1 MKRLLT
7 LLTLILLAVACKPT
21 PNPVIKDYRI
31 AGAENFSVGL
41 DGVTADMFLELDVE
55 NPASVS
61 YTLESLD
68 AILYRGVETS
78 PYADL
83 TMRGTASI
91 EPNSDATVQIP
102 ITVRLLRP
110 LSILTGG
117 FDTDLSKYEADV
129 DLDIRRGSFKKH
141 IKQER
146 VPLDQLTR
154 LLTGTDNKK

>member
-1 MKRLLT
+1 MKRLLS

-21 PNPVIKDYRI
+21 PTPVIKDYRI
-31 AGAENFSVGL
+31 SGAESFSVGL

-68 AILYRGVETS
+68 AILYKGVETN
-78 PYADL
+78 PYANL

-91 EPNSDATVQIP
+91 EPRCDSTVAIP
-102 ITVRLLRP
+102 VTVRLLRP
-110 LSILTGG
+110 LSILAGG
-117 FDTDLSKYEADV
+117 FDPDLSKYEADV
-129 DLDIRRGSFKKH
+129 DLTVRRGSLKKH

-146 VPLDQLTR
+146 MPLDQLTR
-154 LLTGTDNKK
+154 MIAGPENKK

>member
-1 MKRLLT
+1 MKRLLS

-31 AGAENFSVGL
+31 SGAENFSVGL

-68 AILYRGVETS
+68 AILYKGIETN
-78 PYADL
+78 PYANL

-91 EPNSDATVQIP
+91 EPRSDSTVAIP
-102 ITVRLLRP
+102 VTVRLLRP
-110 LSILTGG
+110 LSILAGG
-117 FDTDLSKYEADV
+117 FDPDLSKYEADV
-129 DLDIRRGSFKKH
+129 DLTVRRGSLKKH
-141 IKQER
+141 IKKER
-146 VPLDQLTR
+146 VPLVQLTQ
-154 LLTGTDNKK
+154 LFTGSDNKK